1 MLDHAEDMSPREM
14 TKTFKLDLTDNYHR
28 YLRIAADENDDKY
41 SFNEP
46 PEVKGYDATPDS
58 GVHDLSSMYPEQRA
72 KLEEELKNELAK
84 TEDEIVTLRQVLSD
98 RVRHAQELKRKLGIT
113 PWKEFKDDMEQGFR
127 NIQESSAYKE
137 VGTKLTE
144 WNSAVVS
151 APILPGIFNSSAY
164 QKTSSTLKTAGE
176 KTTTAIGTISASVTK
191 KLSEVKNSTAFKS
204 FEEKVGSAYS
214 NVKTKMAGSRSNSV
228 NSFEEAL
235 SNAEGR
241 SSKIASPA
249 TTPVIPEGKPL
260 S

>member
-1 MLDHAEDMSPREM
+1 MARTPEDN
-14 TKTFKLDLTDNYHR
+14 FTDFSMQDSY
-28 YLRIAADENDDKY
+28 
-41 SFNEP
+41 NEP

-58 GVHDLSSMYPEQRA
+58 GVHDLSLMDPEQRA
-72 KLEEELKNELAK
+72 KYEEELKSELAR
-84 TEDEIVTLRQVLSD
+84 TEDEIITLRQVLSD

-127 NIQESSAYKE
+127 NIQESSA
-137 VGTKLTE
+137 
-144 WNSAVVS
+144 
-151 APILPGIFNSSAY
+151 LPGLFSSSAY

-176 KTTTAIGTISASVTK
+176 KTSTAIGTISASVTK

-235 SNAEGR
+235 NNVEGR
-241 SSKIASPA
+241 SSKVTSPA

>member
-127 NIQESSAYKE
+127 NIQESSA
-137 VGTKLTE
+137 
-144 WNSAVVS
+144 
-151 APILPGIFNSSAY
+151 LPGIFSSTAY

-241 SSKIASPA
+241 SSKVASPA